1 MNFIL
6 QIYLPFIT
14 ISTEWSYKIFWNDI
28 CFLLDSISDFWIEL
42 WQCENGF
49 FGDALAMSTFLAS
62 VNSSSFPSYNFLFSG
77 KLLIFP
83 DSIWKSDLG
92 QPAWPVF
99 SGLKKSA
106 PFGFLKGGILESG
119 MDEIFS
125 RMRQISL
132 VLLWIARWRGGCAGF
147 FYLIKAAIFPETDIV
162 SGRVHKVV

>member
-1 MNFIL
+1 MF
-6 QIYLPFIT
+6 
-14 ISTEWSYKIFWNDI
+14 STGLHLR
-28 CFLLDSISDFWIEL
+28 FLDWALTVWK
-42 WQCENGF
+42 WF

-62 VNSSSFPSYNFLFSG
+62 VNSSSFPSYNFLFSE

-162 SGRVHKVV
+162 SLVPLPGCGRVDMKLRWHRKSGKEIPP